1 MLESRN
7 LSQKELA
14 NRAGVSE
21 AFLSDVIHGK
31 KDISKGLAMGL
42 EYALGVPSSFWLNLQ
57 SNYDAELLAL
67 QAEDS
72 VTEEEKGILQKL
84 HEFAVFLKRKGKL
97 DDSLPISQQILA
109 LRRICQVSDLAR
121 LGTLIP
127 AGEFRI
133 AEKAPVDPYVL
144 GAWVS
149 YCKALGNAK
158 SLSTE
163 FTSENVSALVASI
176 KQIMCNGRW
185 RRTIAYCC
193 RRQKSNGL
201 KRCKR

>member
-1 MLESRN
+1 MAAMNPGISRDLVIHPGEMIADVLESRN

-31 KDISKGLAMGL
+31 KDISKGLAKGL

-72 VTEEEKGILQKL
+72 VTPQETNILQEL
-84 HEFAVFLKRKGKL
+84 HEFVEYLKKRGKIN
-97 DDSLPISQQILA
+97 DTISVKQQIIE
-109 LRRICQVSDLAR
+109 LRRIFQVSDLLS
-121 LGTLIP
+121 LGALIP

-133 AEKAPVDPYVL
+133 AEKAPVNPYVL

-149 YCKALGNAK
+149 
-158 SLSTE
+158 
-163 FTSENVSALVASI
+163 
-176 KQIMCNGRW
+176 
-185 RRTIAYCC
+185 
-193 RRQKSNGL
+193 
-201 KRCKR
+201 